1 MNKKVFKM
9 GIMYLRSAGM
19 KNTPEFEKEQVE
31 VWWQS
36 LKDLNDRLFLETCK
50 ELIKKES
57 WFPAIADIRKLVKH
71 PDDPVLAAAYKRL
84 EKIEEGR
91 KNVSRIKLTEKSV

>member
-1 MNKKVFKM
+1 MIKKVFKV

-36 LKDLNDRLFLETCK
+36 LKDLNDRVFLETCK
-50 ELIKKES
+50 ELIKK
-57 WFPAIADIRKLVKH
+57 
-71 PDDPVLAAAYKRL
+71 
-84 EKIEEGR
+84 
-91 KNVSRIKLTEKSV
+91 RIMVPCYCRHKGISKTS

>member
-1 MNKKVFKM
+1 MEKKVFSTGLM
-9 GIMYLRSAGM
+9 ILEVAGM
-19 KNTPEFEKEQVE
+19 KNPPEFTKEGRE
-31 VWWQS
+31 VWWQA

-71 PDDPVLAAAYKRL
+71 PDDPVLAAAYRRI

>member
-9 GIMYLRSAGM
+9 GIMYLRSACL

-36 LKDLNDRLFLETCK
+36 LKDLNDRAFLETCK

-57 WFPAIADIRKLVKH
+57 WFPSICDIREAIKH
-71 PDDPVLAAAYKRL
+71 PRDPILAAAYRRMEKL
-84 EKIEEGR
+84 ELKQSIKEIE
-91 KNVSRIKLTEKSV
+91 

>member
-1 MNKKVFKM
+1 MIKKVFKV

-57 WFPAIADIRKLVKH
+57 WFPAIADIRRLVKH
-71 PDDPVLAAAYKRL
+71 PDDPVLAAAYRRI

-91 KNVSRIKLTEKSV
+91 KNVQRIKLTEKSV